1 MTYEIHQCLTAEE
14 AKASDQVAEGLIED
28 YVVLDHLLRE
38 KGRFKVTSEMG
49 AEVRV
54 FLKRGNT
61 LNVGDLLRS
70 DCGKNISIK
79 GAVESVAFAKIDDW
93 EVFSKACYHLGN
105 RHTKIEI
112 GQLWLCITPDHV
124 LQVMLESFG
133 MIVSV
138 EKRVFIPES
147 GAYKRGGHG
156 HHHDH

>member
-1 MTYEIHQCLTAEE
+1 MIYEIHQCLTSEKE
-14 AKASDQVAEGLIED
+14 NASDQVADDPIED
-28 YVVLDHLLRE
+28 HVVLDHLLRE
-38 KGRFKVTSEMG
+38 KGRFKVASEAG

-54 FLKRGNT
+54 FLERGNT
-61 LNVGDLLRS
+61 LNIGDLLRS
-70 DCGKNISIK
+70 DCGKNISVR
-79 GAVESVAFAKIDDW
+79 GAVESVAYAKTDDW

-133 MIVSV
+133 MTVSV

-147 GAYKRGGHG
+147 GAYKRGGYG
-156 HHHDH
+156 HHNDH